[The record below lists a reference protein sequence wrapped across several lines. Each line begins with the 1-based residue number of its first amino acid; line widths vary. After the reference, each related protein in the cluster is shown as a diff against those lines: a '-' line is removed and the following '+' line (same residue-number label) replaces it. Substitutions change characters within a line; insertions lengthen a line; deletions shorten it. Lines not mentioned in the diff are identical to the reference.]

1 MKQGRKNI
9 VIAIDGPAASGKG
22 TLARALA
29 ERLDFAYMDTG
40 ALYRAV
46 AFAVLRAGGDC
57 ALESEALIGC
67 ERLQE
72 ELRGPQGLGV
82 LSNPLLRSEA
92 VAEGASVVAAFPSV
106 RETLVSIQ
114 RGFAEKPGKGFRGS
128 VLDGRDIG
136 TVICPQAD
144 VKLFVTAQTE
154 IRAERRRKELQ
165 SKGIEAKYE
174 AVLADM
180 RNRDERDS
188 GRKAAPL
195 RPADDAVVLDT
206 TGLSAAAVLETAL
219 QVVEETLN
227 RSCL

>member
-1 MKQGRKNI
+1 MKRSKRHI

-29 ERLDFAYMDTG
+29 ARLGYAHMDTG

-46 AFAVLRAGGDC
+46 AFEVLQAGGDC
-57 ALESEALIGC
+57 GQESDALIGC

-72 ELRGPQGLGV
+72 ALRGPQGLAV
-82 LSNPLLRSEA
+82 LANKLLRSEA
-92 VAEGASVVAAFPSV
+92 VAEGASVTAAFPSV
-106 RETLVSIQ
+106 REALVSVQ
-114 RGFAEKPGKGFRGS
+114 RGFAEKPGKGFSGA

-144 VKLFVTAQTE
+144 VKLFVTAETE
-154 IRAERRRKELQ
+154 IRAERRKKELQ

-195 RPADDAVVLDT
+195 RPADDAVLLDT
-206 TGLSAAAVLETAL
+206 TGLSAEEALDKAL
-219 QVVEETLN
+219 QIVEDVLN
-227 RSCL
+227 R

>member
-1 MKQGRKNI
+1 MKRSKRHI

-29 ERLDFAYMDTG
+29 ERLGYAHMDTG

-46 AFAVLRAGGDC
+46 AFEVLQAGGDC
-57 ALESEALIGC
+57 GQESDALIGC

-72 ELRGPQGLGV
+72 ALRGPQGLAV
-82 LSNPLLRSEA
+82 LANKLLRSEA
-92 VAEGASVVAAFPSV
+92 VAEAASVTAAFPSV
-106 RETLVSIQ
+106 REALVSVQ
-114 RGFAEKPGKGFRGS
+114 RGFAEKPGKAFGGA

-144 VKLFVTAQTE
+144 VKLFVTAETE
-154 IRAERRRKELQ
+154 IRAERRKKELQ

-195 RPADDAVVLDT
+195 RPADDAVLLDT
-206 TGLSAAAVLETAL
+206 TGLSAEEALDKAL
-219 QVVEETLN
+219 QIVEDVLN
-227 RSCL
+227 R